1 MLFEGTGV
9 GNIFEEI
16 LENFFERTEVSKGEE
31 ELIKIKKK
39 RKGMCVY
46 ASRKDS
52 RERDMLFSRVCDR
65 RRK

>member
-16 LENFFERTEVSKGEE
+16 LDNFFERTEVSKGEE

-39 RKGMCVY
+39 RN
-46 ASRKDS
+46 
-52 RERDMLFSRVCDR
+52 
-65 RRK
+65 